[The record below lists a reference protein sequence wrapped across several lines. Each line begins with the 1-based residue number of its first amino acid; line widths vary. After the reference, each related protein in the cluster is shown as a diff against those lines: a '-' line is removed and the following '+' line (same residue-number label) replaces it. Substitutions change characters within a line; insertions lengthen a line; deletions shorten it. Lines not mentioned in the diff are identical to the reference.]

1 MSHFD
6 HKFTLFWNAVVYVDR
21 LNLASSSGETLPVAT
36 TIINALTPVEMKL
49 RLHGASIQSS
59 LTKDVTH
66 VVVSGKDRSRMPMME
81 KVRLQVFIYMH
92 GFAQKPQS
100 LPCDNLC

>member
-21 LNLASSSGETLPVAT
+21 HNLTIRGETLPVAT

-59 LTKDVTH
+59 LTQDVTH
-66 VVVSGKDRSRMPMME
+66 VVVSDKDRSRMPTME

-92 GFAQKPQS
+92 GFA
-100 LPCDNLC
+100 